1 MGMVICM
8 IKLKPWCLFLTR
20 VMLSVRAHGH
30 DDLVSIHIKLKQAGL
45 VVPPFVDGD
54 DARSPR
60 RHLVLAVVGVVDIIE
75 LPVEPFKQVSVSG
88 SVFAHDGSVYNGISF
103 VLNPRAVRE

>member
-1 MGMVICM
+1 MVLCM
-8 IKLKPWCLFLTR
+8 ITLQPGCLSRTR

-103 VLNPRAVRE
+103 EIGSASCRE